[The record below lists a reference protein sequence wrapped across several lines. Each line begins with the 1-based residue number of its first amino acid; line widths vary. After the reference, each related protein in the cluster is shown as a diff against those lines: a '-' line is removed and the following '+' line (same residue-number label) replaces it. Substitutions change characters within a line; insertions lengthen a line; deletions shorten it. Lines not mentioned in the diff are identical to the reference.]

1 MPISGTREVRTA
13 GSNYSKDALAPLA
26 KAYLDI
32 TNSILHEN
40 GLSMYEETTK
50 VHMNPITDS
59 TIKDFFVEN
68 CFDRNDPMFRD
79 DPEAQEDQVQMMEEM
94 YINDKEAI
102 LEHSAGGQHNPVI
115 GMTYPTHKNIM
126 LNTIF
131 DKGAIPKFVATSP
144 KFTVSMETRWL
155 IDPVTGEKIDMWKD
169 QWKMTDAILKAAPL
183 KSMYMALPEDGTTD
197 VLATLFGATDPED
210 HLSIES
216 YVSGI
221 VGSRVVFPG
230 QSIQVVTS
238 TTSGNVTT
246 YQIENYTN
254 DTANAEVIKNEDVT
268 IVYGTTPAGSTRL
281 VGDTLVGAIFPFEG
295 KFTPAYGEY
304 DRQIVESF
312 SVPMVTAVAP
322 GTLTDT
328 WKLTA
333 NGTQYDNCTSED
345 SIPAGARTKGFLS
358 GYSKDDRFGLSSSN
372 ADAGGIILTSRID
385 TSSAKLRT
393 ASVSWD
399 VRTDIIEIPNAIPIN
414 VTISPEEVKDI
425 SALYQINQLTKVL
438 SLIKTSLN
446 NYKDD
451 LIRRALDEDFVK
463 LPNSQKI
470 GRYFDFAPTTSYALD
485 PLEWRYKM
493 FMDAMDTHVTQL
505 LHVLNDPNMTISVIG
520 RDDLIRKI
528 TPTEYTYQTPTNIG
542 PVELDFV
549 KTVVTSDRRTYQ
561 FISSDKLRD
570 TNNLIVLLCPRNTD
584 RFIYR
589 IYDYQ
594 LYLSNEIRNYNNP
607 SLPAVHAFER
617 WKFEKYQP
625 VQGRIGI
632 LNPTG
637 LRNYGQNY
645 AFNNDPV
652 GRGDGQGVASV
663 GKNDFD
669 IDAR

>member
-26 KAYLDI
+26 KAYLDV
-32 TNSILHEN
+32 TNSIINEN
-40 GLSMYEETTK
+40 CLSVYEDTSK
-50 VHMNPITDS
+50 VLMNKITDN

-79 DPEAQEDQVQMMEEM
+79 DPEAQEDQIQMMEEM
-94 YINDKEAI
+94 YINDKEAV
-102 LEHSAGGQHNPVI
+102 LEHSSAGQHNPVI
-115 GMTYPTHKNIM
+115 GMTFPIHKNIM
-126 LNTIF
+126 LNNIF

-216 YVSGI
+216 FVSGI
-221 VGSRVVFPG
+221 VGSRAVFPG
-230 QSIQVVTS
+230 QSIQLVTS
-238 TTSGNVTT
+238 SSSGGVTT
-246 YQIENYTN
+246 YYIEDYTN
-254 DTANAEVIKNEDVT
+254 DTASAEVIAAGV
-268 IVYGTTPAGSTRL
+268 TPAGSTVL
-281 VGDTLVGAIFPFEG
+281 VGTTVVGAIFPFEG
-295 KFTPAYGEY
+295 KFAPAYGEY

-312 SVPMVTAVAP
+312 SVPMITAVTT
-322 GTLTDT
+322 GTLPDT

-333 NGTQYDNCTSED
+333 NGVQYDNCTSED
-345 SIPAGARTKGFLS
+345 SIPAEARTKGFLS
-358 GYSKDDRFGLSSSN
+358 GFSKDDRFGLSSSN
-372 ADAGGIILTSRID
+372 AAAGGIILTSRID

-470 GRYFDFAPTTSYALD
+470 GRYFDFAPTTNYALD

-505 LHVLNDPNMTISVIG
+505 LHVLNDPNMTINVIG

-594 LYLSNEIRNYNNP
+594 MYLSNEIRNYNNP

>member
-1 MPISGTREVRTA
+1 MPVSGTREVRTA

-40 GLSMYEETTK
+40 GLSMYEDTTK

-59 TIKDFFVEN
+59 TLKDFFVEN

-79 DPEAQEDQVQMMEEM
+79 DAEAQEDQIQMMEEM

-102 LEHSAGGQHNPVI
+102 LEHSSGGQHNPVI
-115 GMTYPTHKNIM
+115 GMTFPIHKNIM
-126 LNTIF
+126 LNNIF

-183 KSMYMALPEDGTTD
+183 KSMYMALPEDGSTD

-216 YVSGI
+216 FVSGI
-221 VGSRVVFPG
+221 VVDSRVVFPG
-230 QSIQVVTS
+230 QSVQIVTS
-238 TTSGNVTT
+238 ATNSGVTT
-246 YQIENYTN
+246 YQIEDCTN
-254 DTANAEVIKNEDVT
+254 NTAAAKCIKNGDT
-268 IVYGTTPAGSTRL
+268 LSGM
-281 VGDTLVGAIFPFEG
+281 VGDTVVGAIFPFEG

-304 DRQIVESF
+304 DRQIVENF
-312 SVPMVTAVAP
+312 SVPMVTAVTT
-322 GTLTDT
+322 GTLPDT

-333 NGTQYDNCTSED
+333 NGVQYDNCTSED
-345 SIPAGARTKGFLS
+345 SIPADARTKGFLS
-358 GYSKDDRFGLSSSN
+358 GFSKDDRFGLSSSN
-372 ADAGGIILTSRID
+372 GAVGGIVLTSRID

-470 GRYFDFAPTTSYALD
+470 GRYFDFAPTTNYALD

-493 FMDAMDTHVTQL
+493 FMDAIDTHATQL
-505 LHVLNDPNMTISVIG
+505 LHVLNDPNMTINVIG

-561 FISSDKLRD
+561 FVSSDKLRD

-589 IYDYQ
+589 IYDFQ
-594 LYLSNEIRNYNNP
+594 MYLSNEIRNYNNP
-607 SLPAVHAFER
+607 TLPAVHAFER

-663 GKNDFD
+663 GKNDLD

>member
-26 KAYLDI
+26 KAYLDV
-32 TNSILHEN
+32 TSSILHEN
-40 GLSMYEETTK
+40 NLSIYDETTK

-79 DPEAQEDQVQMMEEM
+79 DAEAQEDQIQMMEEM

-102 LEHSAGGQHNPVI
+102 LEHSAPGQHNPVI
-115 GMTYPTHKNIM
+115 GMTFPIHKNIM
-126 LNTIF
+126 LNNIF

-183 KSMYMALPEDGTTD
+183 KSMYMALPEDGSTD

-230 QSIQVVTS
+230 QSIQLVTS
-238 TTSGNVTT
+238 TTSGGVTT
-246 YQIENYTN
+246 YQIEDYTN
-254 DTANAEVIKNEDVT
+254 DTAAAEVIAAGVT
-268 IVYGTTPAGSTRL
+268 PSGSTPLVGTT
-281 VGDTLVGAIFPFEG
+281 VVGAIFPFEG

-312 SVPMVTAVAP
+312 SVPMVTAVTA
-322 GTLTDT
+322 GTLPDT

-333 NGTQYDNCTSED
+333 NGVQYDNCTSED
-345 SIPAGARTKGFLS
+345 SIPAAARTKGFLS

-372 ADAGGIILTSRID
+372 AAAGGIVLTSRID

-505 LHVLNDPNMTISVIG
+505 LHVLNDPNMTINVIG

-594 LYLSNEIRNYNNP
+594 MYLSNEIRNYSNP

>member
-40 GLSMYEETTK
+40 GLSMYEDTTK

-115 GMTYPTHKNIM
+115 GMTFPIHKNIM
-126 LNTIF
+126 LNNIF

-216 YVSGI
+216 FVSGI
-221 VGSRVVFPG
+221 VGSRAVFPG
-230 QSIQVVTS
+230 QSIQIVTS
-238 TTSGNVTT
+238 ATNSGVTT
-246 YQIENYTN
+246 YYIEDYTN
-254 DTANAEVIKNEDVT
+254 DTANAEVIAQGV
-268 IVYGTTPAGSTRL
+268 TPAGSTPL
-281 VGDTLVGAIFPFEG
+281 VGTTVVGAIFPFEG

-312 SVPMVTAVAP
+312 SVPMVTAVTA
-322 GTLTDT
+322 GTLADT

-333 NGTQYDNCTSED
+333 NGVQYDNCTSED
-345 SIPAGARTKGFLS
+345 SIPAEARTKGFLS
-358 GYSKDDRFGLSSSN
+358 GFSKDDRFGLSSSN
-372 ADAGGIILTSRID
+372 AAASGIVLTSRID

-470 GRYFDFAPTTSYALD
+470 GRYFDFAPTTNYALD

-505 LHVLNDPNMTISVIG
+505 LHVLNDPNMTINVIG

-594 LYLSNEIRNYNNP
+594 MYLSNEIRNYNNP

>member
-50 VHMNPITDS
+50 VHMNPITDN
-59 TIKDFFVEN
+59 TVKDFFVEN
-68 CFDRNDPMFRD
+68 SYDKRDPMFRD
-79 DPEAQEDQVQMMEEM
+79 DPEAQADQDQMMEEM
-94 YINDKEAI
+94 YINDKEAV
-102 LEHSAGGQHNPVI
+102 LEHSSIGQHNPVI
-115 GMTYPTHKNIM
+115 GMTFPIHKNIM
-126 LNTIF
+126 MNNIF

-144 KFTVSMETRWL
+144 KFTLSMETRWL

-183 KSMYMALPEDGTTD
+183 KSMYMALPEDGSTD
-197 VLATLFGATDPED
+197 VLATLFNATDPDD

-216 YVSGI
+216 FVSGI

-230 QSIQVVTS
+230 QSIQLVTS
-238 TTSGNVTT
+238 TTSGGVTT

-254 DTANAEVIKNEDVT
+254 DTAAAEVIAAGVT
-268 IVYGTTPAGSTRL
+268 PGGSTPLVGTT
-281 VGDTLVGAIFPFEG
+281 VVGAIFPFEG

-312 SVPMVTAVAP
+312 SIPIVTAVTA
-322 GTLTDT
+322 GTLPDT

-333 NGTQYDNCTSED
+333 NGVQYDNCTSED
-345 SIPAGARTKGFLS
+345 SIPATARTKGFLS
-358 GYSKDDRFGLSSSN
+358 GFSKDDRFGLNSSN
-372 ADAGGIILTSRID
+372 AAAGGIILTSRID
-385 TSSAKLRT
+385 TSSAKIRT

-399 VRTDIIEIPNAIPIN
+399 VRTDVIEIPNAIPIN
-414 VTISPEEVKDI
+414 VTISPEEVKDT

-438 SLIKTSLN
+438 SLIKTSLT

-451 LIRRALDEDFVK
+451 LIRRDLDADFVK
-463 LPNSQKI
+463 LPNTQKI
-470 GRYFDFAPTTSYALD
+470 GRYFDFAPTVNYALD

-505 LHVLNDPNMTISVIG
+505 LHVLNDPNMTINVIG

-528 TPTEYTYQTPTNIG
+528 TPIEYTYQTPTNIG

-570 TNNLIVLLCPRNTD
+570 SNNLIVLLCPRNTD

-594 LYLSNEIRNYNNP
+594 MYLSNEIRNYNNP
-607 SLPAVHAFER
+607 ALPAVHAFER

-652 GRGDGQGVASV
+652 GRGDGQGIASV